1 MTRRRRHAC
10 SPRASCRRY
19 DAVAAPPALTMVGGG
34 DRRLGQFVMVTSS
47 TSEKPGSCVRRGE
60 SAMVTRLR
68 RMYGATNARSSSVT
82 PDHSK
87 EAGNSRNTARL
98 PPSATARSRI
108 VLVPISLC
116 SPSAAF
122 LKALCVA
129 SAASSPPSS
138 ASTTRSATARS
149 ASLYVHDDANRRAM
163 STCFSWHAQPSGDS
177 PLEPGFHQSM
187 RVRMSGRVSS
197 RTTSR
202 CPVRHATCR
211 TVSPS
216 LSVATAS
223 RSSWRRSSSTTR
235 TWPYLH
241 AAIRGVSRRS
251 PPALLMS
258 IALRR
263 RTRLSSSATTRS
275 CPFAHAHHSG
285 VSPSSRARSTSM

>member
-34 DRRLGQFVMVTSS
+34 DRRLGQLMMVTSS
-47 TSEKPGSCVRRGE
+47 TPGKPGSCVRSGE
-60 SAMVTRLR
+60 SAMVTCVLDVYR
-68 RMYGATNARSSSVT
+68 AANARSASVT
-82 PDHSK
+82 PDHSGN
-87 EAGNSRNTARL
+87 AGKRRINGRVPPRAAPSLRTPLLPTAEKV
-98 PPSATARSRI
+98 STAFS
-108 VLVPISLC
+108 
-116 SPSAAF
+116 
-122 LKALCVA
+122 KALCVA